1 MKLLKT
7 ASLAALMSVSSMASA
22 EVLLQIDLSV
32 TDMITINATSGN
44 SYETVSGS
52 DITGFYMDAFFGS
65 SEILNDSLVSG
76 DLTSYLNTSD
86 GSPDLFTSDSDTG
99 TGLNIW
105 SYADGPTS
113 DFLAGETAFS
123 GSATWNISSDAYTA
137 ALAGAGMGTIYFA
150 ADDAGDIS
158 GATALG
164 EWEVITAVPE
174 PATYALMFGGLGL
187 VGLMAARRKKA

>member
-44 SYETVSGS
+44 SYETVSGP

-86 GSPDLFTSDSDTG
+86 GSPRLFSYSSD
-99 TGLNIW
+99 TGLNIF
-105 SYADGPTS
+105 SYAYGPTS

-187 VGLMAARRKKA
+187 VGFMAARRKKA